1 MQEKDYFKKNNKDEI
16 ILIHQSK
23 LKSFDEQ
30 PYKVLFD
37 ESMEEL
43 IKSIRENGIL
53 TPIIVRK
60 LKNDMYQIISGHR
73 RVEAGRK
80 ARIHKFPAII
90 KNLNDDEAI
99 ILLVDSNLQRENILP
114 SEKAYAYKLKLDA
127 MKRQGKRTD
136 LTSDQVGRKLG
147 MESREILAEQ
157 VGESKNQISR
167 YIRLTNLID
176 KLLNMVDSKKM
187 PFNVGV
193 ELSYLGS
200 RAQAYIAEILEYD
213 EIMLS
218 IGQAHKIRILADEGR
233 IEEDKILS
241 VIYDT
246 KPEKINITIKDKS
259 IRQYFPESFSKDQ
272 IESIVMDLIKQWYEQ
287 QNKG

>member
-1 MQEKDYFKKNNKDEI
+1 MKGKKEYFRKTNNDEI
-16 ILIHQSK
+16 IMIHQSK

-37 ESMEEL
+37 ESMDEL
-43 IKSIRENGIL
+43 VESIKENGIL
-53 TPIIVRK
+53 SPIIVRK
-60 LKNDMYQIISGHR
+60 VKNGLYEIISGHR
-73 RVEAGRK
+73 RVEAGKR
-80 ARIHKFPAII
+80 ARVHKFPAIV

-136 LTSDQVGRKLG
+136 LTSDQLGRKSG
-147 MESREILAEQ
+147 MESREILAKQ

-176 KLLNMVDSKKM
+176 KLLNMIDSKKM

-200 RAQAYIAEILEYD
+200 RAQAYIAEIIEYD

-218 IGQAHKIRILADEGR
+218 IGQAHKIRTLADDGR
-233 IEEDKILS
+233 IDEDKILS
-241 VIYDT
+241 IIYET

-259 IRQYFPESFSKDQ
+259 IRKYFPDSFSKQQ
-272 IESIVMDLIKQWYEQ
+272 IESIVMELIKTWYEQ
-287 QNKG
+287 QNK

>member
-1 MQEKDYFKKNNKDEI
+1 
-16 ILIHQSK
+16 
-23 LKSFDEQ
+23 
-30 PYKVLFD
+30 
-37 ESMEEL
+37 
-43 IKSIRENGIL
+43 
-53 TPIIVRK
+53 
-60 LKNDMYQIISGHR
+60 
-73 RVEAGRK
+73 
-80 ARIHKFPAII
+80 
-90 KNLNDDEAI
+90 
-99 ILLVDSNLQRENILP
+99 
-114 SEKAYAYKLKLDA
+114 
-127 MKRQGKRTD
+127 
-136 LTSDQVGRKLG
+136 